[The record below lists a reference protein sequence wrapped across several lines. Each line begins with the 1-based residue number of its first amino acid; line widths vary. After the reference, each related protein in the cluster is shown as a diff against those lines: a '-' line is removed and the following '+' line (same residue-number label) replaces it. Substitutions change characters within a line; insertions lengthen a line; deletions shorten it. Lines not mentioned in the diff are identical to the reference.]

1 MFICQFI
8 REAHDLKN
16 MRNILTLMIVYFL
29 LPWFPLAAK
38 STEPPLQGVN
48 SVSPAEKSQPPVK
61 KTVNQPVKL
70 PVEKPRKSETLD
82 FSATGRPG
90 QQTAG
95 ESRGS
100 CGDAMEPIRAMLPES
115 NSGKTVMA
123 HPRFWVYFPQLGAE
137 TKDVEF
143 VIQDEAR
150 KDVWR
155 SRSPLTSTAN
165 YQSFDLPATEAP
177 LQIGQWYRWYVKV
190 YCHDQVAS
198 VQYVQGWI
206 KRIPL
211 TSELYLELQKN
222 SPKTDHLTYG
232 NHHIWYDAMDQL
244 LSSYQNNPKNLALEQ
259 DWQNLIKAK
268 GVKLE
273 QLPPLEGTHTSKH

>member
-1 MFICQFI
+1 
-8 REAHDLKN
+8 
-16 MRNILTLMIVYFL
+16 MRSILTIIIAYSL
-29 LPWFPLAAK
+29 LPWFPLVAK
-38 STEPPLQGVN
+38 STEPPPQGVDP
-48 SVSPAEKSQPPVK
+48 VSEAEKSQPPVQK
-61 KTVNQPVKL
+61 AVNQPVKP

-100 CGDAMEPIRAMLPES
+100 CGNAMEPIRAMLPES
-115 NSGKTVMA
+115 NSGKTVMG
-123 HPRFWVYFPQLGAE
+123 HPRFWVYFPQLG
-137 TKDVEF
+137 TKAKEIKDAEF

-165 YQSFDLPATEAP
+165 YQSFNLPATEAP

-211 TSELYLELQKN
+211 TSELHLELQEN
-222 SPKTDHLTYG
+222 SPKTDHLAYG
-232 NHHIWYDAMDQL
+232 NHQIWYDAIDQL
-244 LSSYQNNPKNLALEQ
+244 LSSYQNNPKSLALEQ
-259 DWQNLIKAK
+259 DWQNLIRAK

-273 QLPPLEGTHTSKH
+273 QLPSLEATHISKH

>member
-1 MFICQFI
+1 
-8 REAHDLKN
+8 
-16 MRNILTLMIVYFL
+16 MRSTLTIIIACSL
-29 LPWFPLAAK
+29 LSWTTLAAK
-38 STEPPLQGVN
+38 STEPEQQEVYPVTQ
-48 SVSPAEKSQPPVK
+48 AEKIKSPVK
-61 KTVNQPVKL
+61 QPVKSPKP
-70 PVEKPRKSETLD
+70 PVEKPRTSETLD

-95 ESRGS
+95 ESRGG
-100 CGDAMEPIRAMLPES
+100 CGNAMEPIRAMLPES
-115 NSGKTVMA
+115 NSGKTVMS
-123 HPRFWVYFPQLGAE
+123 HPRFWVYFPQLDAE

-143 VIQDEAR
+143 VIQDETR

-155 SRSPLTSTAN
+155 SRSPLASTSTAN

-177 LQIGQWYRWYVKV
+177 LQIGQWYRWYVKI

-211 TSELYLELQKN
+211 TYELSQELQKN

-232 NHHIWYDAMDQL
+232 NHHIWYDAIDQL
-244 LSSYQNNPKNLALEQ
+244 LSSYQNNPKNLALAQ
-259 DWQNLIKAK
+259 DWHNLLKAK

-273 QLPPLEGTHTSKH
+273 QLPPLQVTHVSKH

>member
-1 MFICQFI
+1 
-8 REAHDLKN
+8 
-16 MRNILTLMIVYFL
+16 MRSILITIIAYSL
-29 LPWFPLAAK
+29 LPCFPLVAK
-38 STEPPLQGVN
+38 STQPPPQ
-48 SVSPAEKSQPPVK
+48 SVDPISEAEKSQPPVQK
-61 KTVNQPVKL
+61 AVNQPVKP
-70 PVEKPRKSETLD
+70 PVEKPKKSETLD

-100 CGDAMEPIRAMLPES
+100 CGNAMAPIRAMLPES
-115 NSGKTVMA
+115 NSGKTVMSY
-123 HPRFWVYFPQLGAE
+123 PRFWVYFPQLGTE

-211 TSELYLELQKN
+211 TSELHHELQEE
-222 SPKTDHLTYG
+222 SPRTDHLAYG
-232 NHHIWYDAMDQL
+232 NHHIWYDAIDQL
-244 LSSYQNNPKNLALEQ
+244 LSSYQNNPKSLALEQ
-259 DWQNLIKAK
+259 DWQNLIRAK
-268 GVKLE
+268 GVQLE
-273 QLPPLEGTHTSKH
+273 QLPPLEITHISKY

>member
-1 MFICQFI
+1 
-8 REAHDLKN
+8 
-16 MRNILTLMIVYFL
+16 MRSILTVIITCSL
-29 LPWFPLAAK
+29 LPWIPLMVK
-38 STEPPLQGVN
+38 STEPPPQGVN
-48 SVSPAEKSQPPVK
+48 PVAQTEKSQPPVK
-61 KTVNQPVKL
+61 KTVNQPLK
-70 PVEKPRKSETLD
+70 PPEEKPKASETLD

-100 CGDAMEPIRAMLPES
+100 CGNVIEPIRAMLPES
-115 NSGKTVMA
+115 NSGKTVMG
-123 HPRFWVYFPQLGAE
+123 HPRFWVYFPSLGAE

-150 KDVWR
+150 QDVWR

-177 LQIGQWYRWYVKV
+177 LSIGQWYRWYVKV
-190 YCHDQVAS
+190 YCQDQVAS

-206 KRIPL
+206 QRIPL

-232 NHHIWYDAMDQL
+232 SHHIWYDAIDQL
-244 LSSYQNNPKNLALEQ
+244 LSFYQNNPKNLALAQ
-259 DWQNLIKAK
+259 DWQNLIRAK

-273 QLPPLEGTHTSKH
+273 QLPPLEVTHIGKH

>member
-1 MFICQFI
+1 
-8 REAHDLKN
+8 
-16 MRNILTLMIVYFL
+16 MRSILTIIIVCSL
-29 LPWFPLAAK
+29 LPWETLVAK
-38 STEPPLQGVN
+38 SAELPTRSVN
-48 SVSPAEKSQPPVK
+48 SVSQAKKPPSPAKKTVSQPAKPPVK
-61 KTVNQPVKL
+61 KQ
-70 PVEKPRKSETLD
+70 RASETLD

-100 CGDAMEPIRAMLPES
+100 CGSATEPIKAMLPKS
-115 NSGKTVMA
+115 NSGKTVMG
-123 HPRFWVYFPQLGAE
+123 HPRFWVYFPFLGTETE
-137 TKDVEF
+137 TKDQDVEF

-155 SRSPLTSTAN
+155 LRSPLTSTAN
-165 YQSFDLPATEAP
+165 YQSFALPATEAS
-177 LQIGQWYRWYVKV
+177 LQVGQWYRWYVKV

-198 VQYVQGWI
+198 VQYVQGWV

-211 TSELYLELQKN
+211 TLELYLELQEN
-222 SPKTDHLTYG
+222 SSQKAHLTYG

-244 LSSYQNNPKNLALEQ
+244 LTSYLNNPESLALAK
-259 DWQNLIKAK
+259 DWQNLLTAK

-273 QLPPLEGTHTSKH
+273 QLPSLEVTQISGH

>member
-1 MFICQFI
+1 
-8 REAHDLKN
+8 
-16 MRNILTLMIVYFL
+16 MRSILTIVIACSL
-29 LPWFPLAAK
+29 LPWFPLVAK
-38 STEPPLQGVN
+38 STKPSPQGVN
-48 SVSPAEKSQPPVK
+48 LVSEAEKSQPPVK

-70 PVEKPRKSETLD
+70 PIEKPRKSETLD

-100 CGDAMEPIRAMLPES
+100 CDNAMEPIRAMIPES

-123 HPRFWVYFPQLGAE
+123 HPRFWVYFPQLGKE
-137 TKDVEF
+137 TKEAKDIEF

-155 SRSPLTSTAN
+155 SRSPSTSTLTSSAN
-165 YQSFDLPATEAP
+165 YQSFVLPATEAP

-211 TSELYLELQKN
+211 TAELHLELQKN
-222 SPKTDHLTYG
+222 SPKTGYLAYG
-232 NHHIWYDAMDQL
+232 NHQIWYDAIDQL
-244 LSSYQNNPKNLALEQ
+244 LSSYQNNPKSLTLEQ
-259 DWQNLIKAK
+259 DWQNLIRAK

-273 QLPPLEGTHTSKH
+273 QLPPLEVTRISKH